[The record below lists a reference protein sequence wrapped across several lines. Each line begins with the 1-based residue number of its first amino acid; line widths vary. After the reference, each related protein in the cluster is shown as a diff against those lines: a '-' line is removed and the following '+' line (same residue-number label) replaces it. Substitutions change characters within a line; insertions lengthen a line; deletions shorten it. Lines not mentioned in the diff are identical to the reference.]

1 MRKKG
6 FTLVEMLIV
15 MAILIILMGIGVFG
29 GRALI
34 NRANRISH
42 TNAVQQLNKAA
53 LQYYG
58 DKGSVFPTGTTKPT
72 PAQLVDGITDGNTY
86 LSPYLEDF
94 DGGSDA
100 TYYYFIT
107 ADKTKVLF
115 CVTNGG
121 LSTSAAVDAVLCE
134 GNAFGEPETKTATFS
149 LAKANTI
156 SNATEKATVMGI
168 LNTANFT
175 RSDWNG
181 STKSWGTA
189 PAIDVAP

>member
-1 MRKKG
+1 MKKKG

-72 PAQLVDGITDGNTY
+72 PAQLVDGINGNTY
-86 LSPYLEDF
+86 LSTYLEDF

-100 TYYYFIT
+100 TYYYYISE
-107 ADKTKVLF
+107 DKTKVLF

-121 LSTSAAVDAVLCE
+121 LSTSDAVDAVLCE
-134 GNAFGEPETKTATFS
+134 GNAFGDEGTST
-149 LAKANTI
+149 LAKVNAIEDDVDRTAIIDTI
-156 SNATEKATVMGI
+156 LGTDY
-168 LNTANFT
+168 FT
-175 RSDWNG
+175 QSDWNG